1 MDMSMYV
8 QVGKLIPIVQAI
20 PQSLNTDTVIVTVLR
35 LSDSFTWNFTSKLFT
50 STPATGTM
58 TFVSDIIWQQSFT
71 PDIED
76 TYVVTVYDSTLDVK
90 YVQYLKAVG
99 EQIAVTSTSSTSKV
113 NIANRA
119 LHKIG
124 AKTITLFGEDSP
136 SARAIS
142 NCYDDMR
149 DEVLSEH
156 PWGFAQKRYVLALT
170 TDVPVM
176 TEDGMRY
183 VYALPADLIKVNYV
197 SQPGATYRIENGQF
211 VSNVNGLKIIYTYRN
226 DDPSTY
232 FAKFISAL
240 VTRLAAEICFE
251 LTESTKKAEALYQ
264 LYEEIDLP
272 SACSVDSQQGTPDQV
287 IADEWEYQ
295 RNIAGASNFV
305 IPGSQIWHPV
315 F

>member
-1 MDMSMYV
+1 MDISRFV
-8 QVGKLIPIVQAI
+8 EVGALDSIVQAI
-20 PQSLNTDTVIVTVLR
+20 PQSLNTDTVTITILR

-58 TFVSDIIWQQSFT
+58 AFVSDIIWKQTFT
-71 PDIED
+71 PDVAD
-76 TYVVTVYDSTLDVK
+76 TYILTIYNSTLDVK
-90 YVQYLKAVG
+90 YVQYLKAIG
-99 EQIAVTSTSSTSKV
+99 EAITVSSISSSSKI

-142 NCYDDMR
+142 NCYDDIR

-170 TDVPVM
+170 TDVPLL

-183 VYALPADLIKVNYV
+183 VYALPTDLIKVNYV
-197 SQPGATYRIENGQF
+197 SQPGATFRIENGQF
-211 VSNVNGLKIIYTYRN
+211 ISNVNGLKIIYTYRN
-226 DDPSTY
+226 DNPTSY
-232 FAKFISAL
+232 FAKFITAL

-251 LTESTKKAEALYQ
+251 LTESTKKAEALYK

-287 IADEWEYQ
+287 ICDEWEFQ
-295 RNIAGASNFV
+295 RQIAGAHQFV
-305 IPGSQIWHPV
+305 IPGQQIWHPIY
-315 F
+315 